1 MGIKSGNP
9 EWKDYPDESTPVTA
23 QALNNIEDA
32 LDAGGGGGATPLQ
45 GGPVSQSLLIQP
57 MPLNGASATEAN
69 ASTQLSAY
77 PIERQVTIDALAA
90 RTTSTVT
97 GAKVQVALYNSTAD
111 GLPGNRIA
119 MTALMAAETAN
130 LVVGTLES
138 PVTLTPGLYWIG
150 VYGLN
155 GWVGVGTNFQA
166 SSTAFA
172 PAGWYRSGDPLQY
185 NQYRMGYGTVGAPPE
200 TFPNPP
206 TIANRS
212 TPIGWV
218 RAQ

>member
-1 MGIKSGNP
+1 MGTKSGNP
-9 EWKDYPDESTPVTA
+9 EWKDYPDTSTPVTA

-32 LDAGGGGGATPLQ
+32 LDAGGGGSSVPLQ
-45 GGPVSQSLLIQP
+45 GGPVSQSFLIQP
-57 MPLNGASATEAN
+57 MPLNGTSATEAN
-69 ASTQLSAY
+69 MSTQLSAY

-90 RTTSTVT
+90 RTANTVT
-97 GAKVQVALYNSTAD
+97 GATVQVALYNSTAD

-150 VYGLN
+150 VYGLG
-155 GWVGVGTNFQA
+155 GWSGVGTNFQA
-166 SSTAFA
+166 SSPVFA
-172 PAGWYRSGDPLQY
+172 PAGWYRSGDPLNY
-185 NQYRMGYGTVGAPPE
+185 NQYRIGYGTAGAPPE